1 MIHWSEYHGHEID
14 VVSKKVDNTIYTFDI
29 ESTSYLILNGEIISA
44 SEYLNL
50 NEEDRE
56 KALPCA
62 CMYIWQFS
70 INETVYYGRTW
81 EEFKSFL
88 DRIESNCDL
97 KKYIFVHNLSF
108 EFQFFA
114 SQFKIKSVMSRK
126 SRKVMSA
133 KLLDY
138 NIEFRCTYYMSNVSL
153 AYLPKL
159 FNLNVQKMVGD
170 LDYTKIRTP
179 ATKMTKTELGY
190 CEHDCLV
197 VYEYIKMELL
207 KYKSVNRIPM
217 TSTGKVRKELQSLVM
232 RDYEY
237 RRITRGSINI
247 KPSVYNMLVDAFAGG
262 YTHANY
268 MYTDEVIPN
277 VDSYDETSAYP
288 YVMVT
293 SKFPMSE
300 FKECHIKS
308 VDDMIE
314 KYAYLL
320 KVTFHNLKCKYY
332 NNFISASK
340 CSNIVGALFDN
351 GRIVSAKEVTITLTD
366 IDFRFFLDVY
376 DIKSYEINESYYA
389 IYKYL
394 PKKFINFILEKYVNK
409 TKFKNVKG
417 KELDYV
423 KEKNK
428 FNSLYG
434 MTVTNMIRDEVNFDN
449 ITGWSES
456 ELTDSLIFDKLLE
469 EKEKAFLS
477 FSWGVW
483 VTAYARD
490 NLLRRMILLDPYVVY
505 SDTDSLKCAQG
516 YDAKVFDEYNQA
528 VIRKIQKVSSTLNIP
543 FENYAPEDSK
553 GVKHLLGIFECE
565 TGAGRKYT
573 YDRFITQGAKKYC
586 VEIDGQIEITVSG
599 VPKSGNKCLKRIED
613 FRDDLVFD
621 YKYTNKQT
629 IMYNDNQ
636 SPVDIVDY
644 LGVKYKVD
652 DKSGCCLLPTT
663 YKLGKSLDYANLLT
677 DNSTNRA
684 KFKNRSFQNEQYFKL

>member
-88 DRIESNCDL
+88 DRVESNCDL

-108 EFQFFA
+108 EFQFFS

-170 LDYTKIRTP
+170 LDYTKLRTP

-197 VYEYIKMELL
+197 VYEYIKMELV

-300 FKECHIKS
+300 FKECHIKT

-340 CSNIVGALFDN
+340 CENIVGALFDN

-516 YDAKVFDEYNQA
+516 YDAKVFDEYNRA
-528 VIRKIQKVSSTLNIP
+528 VIKKIKKVSSALNIP

-573 YDRFITQGAKKYC
+573 YDKFITQGAKKYC

-636 SPVDIVDY
+636 VPVDIVDY

-684 KFKNRSFQNEQYFKL
+684 KFKNRSFQNESNFKL

>member
-170 LDYTKIRTP
+170 LDYTKLRTP
-179 ATKMTKTELGY
+179 ATKMTETELGY

-197 VYEYIKMELL
+197 VYEYIKMELV

-232 RDYEY
+232 KDYEY

-308 VDDMIE
+308 VDDMLTN
-314 KYAYLL
+314 YAYLL

-340 CSNIVGALFDN
+340 CENIVGAFFDN
-351 GRIVSAKEVTITLTD
+351 GRIVSAKELTITLTD

-469 EKEKAFLS
+469 EKERAFLS

-490 NLLRRMILLDPYVVY
+490 NLLRRMIQLDPYVVY

-516 YDAKVFDEYNQA
+516 YDRKVFDEYNQS
-528 VIRKIQKVSSTLNIP
+528 VIKKIQKVSSTLNIP

-636 SPVDIVDY
+636 LPVDIVDY

-663 YKLGKSLDYANLLT
+663 YKLGKSLEYANLLT
-677 DNSTNRA
+677 DNSTNRS
-684 KFKNRSFQNEQYFKL
+684 KFKERR

>member
-1 MIHWSEYHGHEID
+1 MIYWSEYHGHEID

-81 EEFKSFL
+81 GEFKSFL
-88 DRIESNCDL
+88 DRVESNCDL

-108 EFQFFA
+108 EFQFFS

-126 SRKVMSA
+126 SRKVMAA

-159 FNLNVQKMVGD
+159 FNLSVQKMVGD
-170 LDYTKIRTP
+170 LDYTKLRTP
-179 ATKMTKTELGY
+179 ATKMTDAELGY

-197 VYEYIKMELL
+197 VYEYIKMELV

-262 YTHANY
+262 YTHANF

-300 FKECHIKS
+300 FKECHIKT

-340 CSNIVGALFDN
+340 CENIIGALFDN

-376 DIKSYEINESYYA
+376 DMESYEINESYYA

-490 NLLRRMILLDPYVVY
+490 NLLRRMILLDSYVVY
-505 SDTDSLKCAQG
+505 SDTDSLKCVQG
-516 YDAKVFDEYNQA
+516 YDAKIFDEYNQS
-528 VIRKIQKVSSTLNIP
+528 VIKKIKKVSSALNIP

-677 DNSTNRA
+677 DNSTNRS
-684 KFKNRSFQNEQYFKL
+684 KFKNRSFKND

>member
-1 MIHWSEYHGHEID
+1 MLHWSEYHGHEID

-56 KALPCA
+56 NALPCA

-81 EEFKSFL
+81 EEFKLFL
-88 DRIESNCDL
+88 DRVESNCDL

-170 LDYTKIRTP
+170 LDYSKLRTP
-179 ATKMTKTELGY
+179 ATAMTDAELGY

-262 YTHANY
+262 YTHANF

-340 CSNIVGALFDN
+340 CENIVGAMFDN

-490 NLLRRMILLDPYVVY
+490 NLLRRMIRLDPYVVY

-516 YDAKVFDEYNQA
+516 YDAKVFDEYNQS
-528 VIRKIQKVSSTLNIP
+528 VIKKIQKVSSTLNIP

-565 TGAGRKYT
+565 TGAGRRYT
-573 YDRFITQGAKKYC
+573 YDKFITQGAKKYC

-599 VPKSGNKCLKRIED
+599 VPKSGNRCLKRIED

-644 LGVKYKVD
+644 LGVKYTVD

-677 DNSTNRA
+677 DNSTKRA
-684 KFKNRSFQNEQYFKL
+684 KFKERR

>member
-29 ESTSYLILNGEIISA
+29 ESTSYLILDGRIISA

-108 EFQFFA
+108 EFQFFS

-170 LDYTKIRTP
+170 LDYTKLRTP

-300 FKECHIKS
+300 FKECHIKT

-314 KYAYLL
+314 NYAYLL

-340 CSNIVGALFDN
+340 CENIVGAMFDN

-376 DIKSYEINESYYA
+376 DIESYEINESYYG

-490 NLLRRMILLDPYVVY
+490 NLLRRMIQLDPYVVY

-516 YDAKVFDEYNQA
+516 YDAKVFDEYNQS
-528 VIRKIQKVSSTLNIP
+528 VIKKIKKVSSTLNIP

-677 DNSTNRA
+677 DNSTNRS
-684 KFKNRSFQNEQYFKL
+684 KFKNRSFKYD

>member
-1 MIHWSEYHGHEID
+1 MIHWSKYHGHEID

-56 KALPCA
+56 NALPCA

-70 INETVYYGRTW
+70 VNETVYYGRTW

-170 LDYTKIRTP
+170 LDYTKLRTP

-197 VYEYIKMELL
+197 VYEYIKMELV

-300 FKECHIKS
+300 FKECHIKT

-340 CSNIVGALFDN
+340 CENIVGAMFDN

-394 PKKFINFILEKYVNK
+394 PKKFIDFILEKYVNK

-449 ITGWSES
+449 ITGWTES

-490 NLLRRMILLDPYVVY
+490 NLLRRMIRLDPYVVY

-516 YDAKVFDEYNQA
+516 YDAKVFDEYNQS
-528 VIRKIQKVSSTLNIP
+528 VIKKIQKVSSTLNIP

-599 VPKSGNKCLKRIED
+599 VPKSGNRCLKRIED

-636 SPVDIVDY
+636 VPVDIVDY

-684 KFKNRSFQNEQYFKL
+684 KFKNRSFKDE

>member
-81 EEFKSFL
+81 EEFRAFL

-114 SQFKIKSVMSRK
+114 SQFKIKSVLSRK

-170 LDYTKIRTP
+170 LDYTKLRTP

-197 VYEYIKMELL
+197 VYEYIKMELV

-277 VDSYDETSAYP
+277 VDSYDETSAYS

-300 FKECHIKS
+300 FKECHIKT

-320 KVTFHNLKCKYY
+320 KVTFYNLKCKYY

-340 CSNIVGALFDN
+340 CENIVGALFDN

-376 DIKSYEINESYYA
+376 DIESYEINESYYA

-516 YDAKVFDEYNQA
+516 YDAKVFDEYNRA
-528 VIRKIQKVSSTLNIP
+528 VIKKIKKVSSALNIP

-565 TGAGRKYT
+565 TGAGRQYT

-644 LGVKYKVD
+644 LGVKYKVY

-677 DNSTNRA
+677 DNSTNRS
-684 KFKNRSFQNEQYFKL
+684 KFKNRSFKDD

>member
-29 ESTSYLILNGEIISA
+29 ESTSYLILDGRIISA

-88 DRIESNCDL
+88 DRVESNCDL

-108 EFQFFA
+108 EFQFFS

-170 LDYTKIRTP
+170 LDYTKLRTP
-179 ATKMTKTELGY
+179 ATKMTETELGY

-197 VYEYIKMELL
+197 VYEYIKMELV

-262 YTHANY
+262 YTHANF

-300 FKECHIKS
+300 FKECHIKT

-340 CSNIVGALFDN
+340 CENIVGALFDN

-366 IDFRFFLDVY
+366 IDFRFLLDVY
-376 DIKSYEINESYYA
+376 NIESYEINESYYA

-505 SDTDSLKCAQG
+505 SDTDSLKCVQG
-516 YDAKVFDEYNQA
+516 YDARVFDEYNQS
-528 VIRKIQKVSSTLNIP
+528 VIKKIQKVSSALNIP

-636 SPVDIVDY
+636 LPVDIVDY

-677 DNSTNRA
+677 DNSTNRS
-684 KFKNRSFQNEQYFKL
+684 KFKNRSFKYE

>member
-114 SQFKIKSVMSRK
+114 SQLKIKSVMSRK

-133 KLLDY
+133 KLADY

-170 LDYTKIRTP
+170 LDYTKLRTP

-300 FKECHIKS
+300 FKECHIKT

-340 CSNIVGALFDN
+340 CENIVGALFDN

-376 DIKSYEINESYYA
+376 DIESYEINESYYA

-505 SDTDSLKCAQG
+505 SDTDSLKCARG
-516 YDAKVFDEYNQA
+516 YDAKVFDEYNKS
-528 VIRKIQKVSSTLNIP
+528 VIKKIQKVSSALNIP

-565 TGAGRKYT
+565 TGAGRQYT

-599 VPKSGNKCLKRIED
+599 VPKSGNRCLKRIED

-629 IMYNDNQ
+629 IMYNDHQ
-636 SPVDIVDY
+636 LPVDIVDY

-677 DNSTNRA
+677 DNSTNRS
-684 KFKNRSFQNEQYFKL
+684 KFKK

>member
-88 DRIESNCDL
+88 DRLEENCDL

-126 SRKVMSA
+126 SRKVMAA

-170 LDYTKIRTP
+170 LDYTKLRTP
-179 ATKMTKTELGY
+179 ATKMTETELGY

-197 VYEYIKMELL
+197 VYEYIKMELV

-237 RRITRGSINI
+237 RHITRGSINI

-262 YTHANY
+262 YTHANF

-300 FKECHIKS
+300 FKECHIRT

-340 CSNIVGALFDN
+340 CENIVGAMFDN
-351 GRIVSAKEVTITLTD
+351 GRIVSAKEVTITITD

-376 DIKSYEINESYYA
+376 DIESYEINESYYA

-434 MTVTNMIRDEVNFDN
+434 MTVTNMIRDEVKFDN
-449 ITGWSES
+449 ITGWSEF

-505 SDTDSLKCAQG
+505 SDTDSLKCAKG
-516 YDAKVFDEYNQA
+516 YDAKVFVEYNQS
-528 VIRKIQKVSSTLNIP
+528 VIKKIQKVSSTLNIP

-565 TGAGRKYT
+565 TGAGRQYT
-573 YDRFITQGAKKYC
+573 YDKFITQGAKKYC

-684 KFKNRSFQNEQYFKL
+684 KFKNRSFNNE

>member
-81 EEFKSFL
+81 EEFKAFL
-88 DRIESNCDL
+88 DRVESNCNL

-108 EFQFFA
+108 EFQFFS
-114 SQFKIKSVMSRK
+114 SQFKIKSVLSRK

-170 LDYTKIRTP
+170 LDYSKLRTP

-197 VYEYIKMELL
+197 VYEYIKMELI

-232 RDYEY
+232 KDYEY

-262 YTHANY
+262 YTHANF

-300 FKECHIKS
+300 FKKCHIKT

-340 CSNIVGALFDN
+340 CENIVGALFDN

-376 DIKSYEINESYYA
+376 EIESYEINESYYA

-505 SDTDSLKCAQG
+505 SDTDSLKCARG
-516 YDAKVFDEYNQA
+516 YDAKVFDEYNQS
-528 VIRKIQKVSSTLNIP
+528 VIKKIKKVSSTLNIP
-543 FENYAPEDSK
+543 FKNYAPEDSK

-644 LGVKYKVD
+644 LGVKYTVD

-677 DNSTNRA
+677 DNSTKRS
-684 KFKNRSFQNEQYFKL
+684 KFKNRSFKND

>member
-97 KKYIFVHNLSF
+97 KKYVFVHNLSF

-170 LDYTKIRTP
+170 LDYTKLRTP

-300 FKECHIKS
+300 FKECHIKT

-340 CSNIVGALFDN
+340 CENIVGALFDN

-376 DIKSYEINESYYA
+376 DIESYEINESYYA

-449 ITGWSES
+449 VTGWSES

-490 NLLRRMILLDPYVVY
+490 NLLRRMILLDPFVVY

-516 YDAKVFDEYNQA
+516 YDVIVFDEYNQS
-528 VIRKIQKVSSTLNIP
+528 VIKKIQKVSSTLNIP
-543 FENYAPEDSK
+543 FEHYAPEDSK

-565 TGAGRKYT
+565 TGAGRQYT
-573 YDRFITQGAKKYC
+573 YDKFITQGAKKYC
-586 VEIDGQIEITVSG
+586 VEIDGEIEITVSG
-599 VPKSGNKCLKRIED
+599 VPKSGNKCLNKIEE

-677 DNSTNRA
+677 DNSTNRS
-684 KFKNRSFQNEQYFKL
+684 KFKNRSFKND

>member
-88 DRIESNCDL
+88 DRLESNCDL

-126 SRKVMSA
+126 SRKVISA

-170 LDYTKIRTP
+170 LDYTKLRTP

-232 RDYEY
+232 KDYEY

-300 FKECHIKS
+300 FKECHIKT
-308 VDDMIE
+308 VDDMI
-314 KYAYLL
+314 KNYAYLL

-340 CSNIVGALFDN
+340 CNNIVGALFDN
-351 GRIVSAKEVTITLTD
+351 GRIVSAKEVTITITD

-376 DIKSYEINESYYA
+376 DIESYEINESYYA

-490 NLLRRMILLDPYVVY
+490 NLLRRMIQLDPYVVY

-516 YDAKVFDEYNQA
+516 YDRKVFDEYNQS
-528 VIRKIQKVSSTLNIP
+528 VIKKIQKVSSTLGIP

-565 TGAGRKYT
+565 TGDGRKYT

-636 SPVDIVDY
+636 LPVDIVDY

-684 KFKNRSFQNEQYFKL
+684 KFKGKELKNEMHL

>member
-1 MIHWSEYHGHEID
+1 MVHWSEYHGHEID

-108 EFQFFA
+108 EFQFFS

-126 SRKVMSA
+126 SRKVMAA

-170 LDYTKIRTP
+170 LDYTKLRTP
-179 ATKMTKTELGY
+179 ATEMTDAELGY

-247 KPSVYNMLVDAFAGG
+247 KPTVYNMLVDAFAGG

-300 FKECHIKS
+300 FKKSQIKT
-308 VDDMIE
+308 VDDMI
-314 KYAYLL
+314 KSYAYLL
-320 KVTFHNLKCKYY
+320 KVTFHSLKCKYY

-340 CSNIVGALFDN
+340 CENIVGALFDN

-516 YDAKVFDEYNQA
+516 YDRKVFDEYNQS
-528 VIRKIQKVSSTLNIP
+528 VIKKIQKVSSTLNIP
-543 FENYAPEDSK
+543 FENYAPEDSN
-553 GVKHLLGIFECE
+553 GVKHFLGIFECE

-599 VPKSGNKCLKRIED
+599 VPKSGNRCLKRIED

-636 SPVDIVDY
+636 LPVDIVDY

-677 DNSTNRA
+677 DNSTNRS
-684 KFKNRSFQNEQYFKL
+684 KFKNRSFKYD

>member
-56 KALPCA
+56 NALPCA

-70 INETVYYGRTW
+70 VNETVYYGRTW

-114 SQFKIKSVMSRK
+114 SQLKIKSVMSRK

-170 LDYTKIRTP
+170 LDYTKLRTP
-179 ATKMTKTELGY
+179 ATKMTETELGY

-197 VYEYIKMELL
+197 VYEYIKMELV

-232 RDYEY
+232 KDYEY

-300 FKECHIKS
+300 FKECHIKT

-340 CSNIVGALFDN
+340 CENIVGAMFDN

-376 DIKSYEINESYYA
+376 TIESYEINESYYA

-490 NLLRRMILLDPYVVY
+490 NLLRRMIQLDPYVVY

-516 YDAKVFDEYNQA
+516 YDAKVFDEYNQS
-528 VIRKIQKVSSTLNIP
+528 VIKKIKKVSSTLNIP

-565 TGAGRKYT
+565 TGADRQYT

-599 VPKSGNKCLKRIED
+599 VPKSGNRCLKRIED

-677 DNSTNRA
+677 DNSTNRS
-684 KFKNRSFQNEQYFKL
+684 KFKNRSFKYD

>member
-56 KALPCA
+56 MALPCA

-70 INETVYYGRTW
+70 VNETVYYGRTW
-81 EEFKSFL
+81 EEFKLFL
-88 DRIESNCDL
+88 DRLEENCDL

-159 FNLNVQKMVGD
+159 FNLSVQKMVGD
-170 LDYTKIRTP
+170 LDYTKLRTP
-179 ATKMTKTELGY
+179 ATKMTDAELGY

-197 VYEYIKMELL
+197 VYEYIKMELV

-232 RDYEY
+232 KDYEY

-300 FKECHIKS
+300 FKECHIKT

-340 CSNIVGALFDN
+340 CENIVGALFDN

-376 DIKSYEINESYYA
+376 TIESYEINESYYA

-516 YDAKVFDEYNQA
+516 YDVKVFDEYNQS
-528 VIRKIQKVSSTLNIP
+528 VIKKIQKVSSTLNIP

-636 SPVDIVDY
+636 VPVDIVDY

-677 DNSTNRA
+677 DNSTNRS
-684 KFKNRSFQNEQYFKL
+684 KFKNRRFQNE